1 MKNVIK
7 LICCHYKNNIP
18 KNCSKKVLTDLLQYH
33 KDSEEKLRNA
43 KEDFDNYVNG
53 IIKIN
58 NISAVLQLDSRSIE
72 FEIDTSNFYNN
83 NNDNLSECKY
93 DPRSCTTQ
101 FSHAINRIYK
111 INDEFKQLK
120 LNYEQINTLI
130 KNLERYHHDQSGSN
144 DIYCKFGIDRSGQL
158 MCMVYNFN
166 ALLTSSSII
175 YVYYGS
181 KSSTTMLI
189 NYDAYRELYI
199 SNFRSVIPRQG
210 YGSFILTELP
220 IIVQE
225 INNLIKKG
233 RYTAIPDTDTITHIT
248 GSISPDGTIS
258 QQDLINLYN
267 KYGYISKNKLY
278 KKV

>member
-43 KEDFDNYVNG
+43 KRNFENYINS
-53 IIKIN
+53 IIQIN
-58 NISAVLQLDSRSIE
+58 NISAVLRLNPKFIE
-72 FEIDTSNFYNN
+72 FKIDTSNFYNN

-93 DPRSCTTQ
+93 DPGSCTTH
-101 FSHAINRIYK
+101 FEDAISRIYK
-111 INDEFKQLK
+111 IKDEFDQLK
-120 LNYEQINTLI
+120 LKYEQINDLI
-130 KNLERYHHDQSGSN
+130 EDLKSYYKIQSSSN
-144 DIYCKFGIDRSGQL
+144 DIYCKFSSNKFGL

-166 ALLTSSSII
+166 VNLTSSSTL

-181 KSSTTMLI
+181 TSNTRMFIKY
-189 NYDAYRELYI
+189 NAYQELYI
-199 SNFRSVIPRQG
+199 IDFKSDIQRQG
-210 YGSFILTELP
+210 YGSSVLKELP

-225 INNLIKKG
+225 INNRIKKG
-233 RYTAIPDTDTITHIT
+233 RYINIPPTDTITYIT

-258 QQDLINLYN
+258 RQDLINLYN
-267 KYGYISKNKLY
+267 KYGYISNNQLY